1 MNVILL
7 HPVRGLGKTGE
18 TVKVADGYARNYL
31 IPNQLAL
38 PANAG
43 SAKAVE
49 HQKKLIEGRLVQEK
63 KQAETEAQE
72 LSATSCTIE
81 RLVGEENKLYGS
93 VTDRDIAQALAT
105 EGFTVDHTAIQLEE
119 PIKML
124 GVYKVAIKLHADVE
138 TKVKVWVVAS
148 K

>member
-1 MNVILL
+1 
-7 HPVRGLGKTGE
+7 
-18 TVKVADGYARNYL
+18 
-31 IPNQLAL
+31 
-38 PANAG
+38 
-43 SAKAVE
+43 
-49 HQKKLIEGRLVQEK
+49 VQEK

>member
-7 HPVRGLGKTGE
+7 HPVRGLGKTGD

-38 PANAG
+38 PATAG

-49 HQKKLIEGRLVQEK
+49 HQRKLIEGRLVQEK
-63 KQAETEAQE
+63 KQAETEARE

-93 VTDRDIAQALAT
+93 VTDRDIAQALEA
-105 EGFTVDHTAIQLEE
+105 EGFTVEHSAIILEE
-119 PIKML
+119 PIKTL
-124 GVYKVAIKLHADVE
+124 GVYEVPVRLHADVE
-138 TKVKVWVVAS
+138 TKVKVWVVAT